1 MAEQDPRERVD
12 AWLDSLPSLNT
23 RAAYRADLAAFL
35 AWCDANDV
43 APLGA
48 TGETAAAFRRDLV
61 TGGTSEGTAKR
72 RASAVHSFVRSL
84 AAEATGVAP
93 AGEQGV
99 PEPGDGASSTVALDD
114 GERRRL
120 LAALPGQAPKA
131 QVLISL
137 LLLDG
142 LKLDEVLRLD
152 VGDVRGGHPRFGVDV
167 VRDDAVEAFTLHP
180 TTSSALQ
187 LHLADHAAGPLLPGR
202 GDAATR
208 LSRFGA
214 DYLVKRAG
222 RDAGLSTPL
231 TTNALRR
238 TYVSHA
244 HASGEALDDIRRRL
258 GHDDVR
264 TTRRYLPDPSGT

>member
-1 MAEQDPRERVD
+1 MAEHDPRARME
-12 AWLDSLPSLNT
+12 AWLDSLPSPNT
-23 RAAYRADLAAFL
+23 RAAYRADLGTFL
-35 AWCDANDV
+35 AWCEANDV

-48 TGETAAAFRRDLV
+48 TSETAVTFRRDLLE
-61 TGGTSEGTAKR
+61 GGTSEGTARR
-72 RASAVHSFVRSL
+72 RASAVQSFVRSL
-84 AAEATGVAP
+84 ATGP
-93 AGEQGV
+93 G
-99 PEPGDGASSTVALDD
+99 PGDAGGPHAGTGDGTSSTVGLDD
-114 GERRRL
+114 DERRRL
-120 LAALPGQAPKA
+120 LDALPAQSPKA

-152 VGDVRGGHPRFGVDV
+152 VDDVRGVLPRLGVDV
-167 VRDDAVEAFTLHP
+167 VRGEAVEALTLHP
-180 TTSSALQ
+180 TTSSALHEHIGPRT
-187 LHLADHAAGPLLPGR
+187 LGPLLPGR
-202 GDAATR
+202 SDAAR

-222 RDAGLSTPL
+222 RDAGIVAPL

-244 HASGEALDDIRRRL
+244 HASGDPLDDIRRRV

-264 TTRRYLPDPSGT
+264 TTRRYLPDATGT